1 MCPQDVAEVQQPLG
15 PQLFEEVCGATPSG
29 STGQLQATGYANF
42 GEWTP
47 TETWAGAY
55 TSLLQEQGANPA
67 QQAGGAAPG
76 ASTSHSS
83 QASGPE
89 GAWSVR
95 THEKA
100 GSMHAWHVA
109 WKPHTVRLRR

>member
-1 MCPQDVAEVQQPLG
+1 MCPQDTAGEQQQPLG

-29 STGQLQATGYANF
+29 STGQLQATGYTNF

-55 TSLLQEQGANPA
+55 TDLLQGQGPHPA
-67 QQAGGAAPG
+67 QQAGGPAPD

-89 GAWSVR
+89 GGWLV
-95 THEKA
+95 
-100 GSMHAWHVA
+100 HAILLKMA
-109 WKPHTVRLRR
+109 RLYDAMC